1 MIKNII
7 SVLFLVFT
15 TSCGFSK
22 LEGNSIHTSTPPPLT
37 KKLLTVTRMPTK
49 VITHIPPTNTIE
61 VKRSTPTPETLTSIP
76 TDTIVPLPP
85 TLTPYPT
92 ILPKQRLN
100 YWIEK
105 ISLTD
110 CKLPCL
116 LGMDPGKAAL
126 LDAFE
131 LFHPMYGSQ
140 KRMERLESVP
150 HQYSF
155 WAWFEDE
162 QIPEMS
168 IRIIEEKEVIDQIHF
183 DIDYLH
189 SYSDIAHIKLDQA
202 MERYSL
208 QNVLVDLGQP
218 KQVYVDLQPGRI
230 EKDAPW
236 SYSLLLVYDST
247 LVVYDFAEIGI
258 SSVGEK
264 LRVCPSYPALQN
276 IGIYV
281 SSSVG
286 SDLVTWFF
294 SKVKMSAAM
303 SDGFKKNAYL
313 LTDVTDYTLES
324 FADTFGQPESV
335 NCFESP
341 VDFWREEN

>member
-1 MIKNII
+1 
-7 SVLFLVFT
+7 
-15 TSCGFSK
+15 
-22 LEGNSIHTSTPPPLT
+22 
-37 KKLLTVTRMPTK
+37 
-49 VITHIPPTNTIE
+49 
-61 VKRSTPTPETLTSIP
+61 
-76 TDTIVPLPP
+76 
-85 TLTPYPT
+85 
-92 ILPKQRLN
+92 
-100 YWIEK
+100 
-105 ISLTD
+105 
-110 CKLPCL
+110 
-116 LGMDPGKAAL
+116 MDPGKAAL

-236 SYSLLLVYDST
+236 SYSLLLVYDSLWLFMILRKLGSPQSGKSCGIAQVT
-247 LVVYDFAEIGI
+247 LLCRI
-258 SSVGEK
+258 SAFMLV
-264 LRVCPSYPALQN
+264 LQ
-276 IGIYV
+276 
-281 SSSVG
+281 
-286 SDLVTWFF
+286 
-294 SKVKMSAAM
+294 
-303 SDGFKKNAYL
+303 
-313 LTDVTDYTLES
+313 
-324 FADTFGQPESV
+324 
-335 NCFESP
+335 
-341 VDFWREEN
+341 